1 VASFNEANQARLALK
16 MRLSQLAWYSSSWL
30 EMDAGDWIVVVNVN
44 GKVDDRIRKEVSP
57 VFNGVEV
64 RTTNNGK

>member
-1 VASFNEANQARLALK
+1 MASFNEANQARLALK